1 MSADT
6 ALRAIDKAPVPARRK
21 TSLELAIDDVAAGL
35 RSWWLWNTMGWQD
48 IRQGY
53 RGSILGPFWLTI
65 SMGVMVGAL
74 GLLYAAILKM
84 EVTTYLPFL
93 ALGFLFWGLI
103 SSLITDGTSAFV
115 KAEGILLQV
124 RMPLTVHV
132 LRSVTRNF
140 VIFLHNSII
149 GVAVLVLFA
158 VPQSLYSLVSLIGL
172 ALVLLNGFWVTML
185 FGMLCTR
192 FRDIGPIV
200 ANLTQLLF
208 FMTPIIWMPEAL
220 GENAW
225 IMYLNPAYAFIEL
238 ARGPLLGHVIP
249 AQIWA
254 MALGV
259 TVVGFVVTFFMFA
272 RFRARIPFWV

>member
-21 TSLELAIDDVAAGL
+21 TPIELAIDDVAAGL

-84 EVTTYLPFL
+84 EVATYLPFL

-103 SSLITDGTSAFV
+103 SSLITDGTLAFV

-140 VIFLHNSII
+140 VIFLHNAII
-149 GVAVLVLFA
+149 GVAVLIIFA
-158 VPQSLYSLVSLIGL
+158 VPQSFYSLVSLIGL
-172 ALVLLNGFWVTML
+172 ALILLNGFWVTML

-225 IMYLNPAYAFIEL
+225 VMYLNPAYAFIEI

-254 MALGV
+254 MAFGV
-259 TVVGFVVTFFMFA
+259 TLVGFIVTFLMFA

>member
-1 MSADT
+1 MSAHT
-6 ALRAIDKAPVPARRK
+6 ALRAIDKAPARRR
-21 TSLELAIDDVAAGL
+21 TPAELAIDDVVAAL

-74 GLLYAAILKM
+74 GILYSAIFKM
-84 EVTTYLPFL
+84 EITTYLPYL

-103 SSLITDGTSAFV
+103 SSLITDGTLAFV

-140 VIFLHNSII
+140 VIFLHNSVI

-172 ALVLLNGFWVTML
+172 TLILLNGFWVTML
-185 FGMLCTR
+185 FGLLCTR
-192 FRDIGPIV
+192 YRDIGPIV
-200 ANLTQLLF
+200 SSLTQLVF

-220 GENAW
+220 GEHVW
-225 IMYLNPAYAFIEL
+225 VMYFNPAYAFIEI

-249 AQIWA
+249 VQVWA

-259 TVVGFVVTFFMFA
+259 TLVGFIVTFFVFA

>member
-1 MSADT
+1 
-6 ALRAIDKAPVPARRK
+6 
-21 TSLELAIDDVAAGL
+21 
-35 RSWWLWNTMGWQD
+35 MGWQD

-74 GLLYAAILKM
+74 GLLYSAILKM

-124 RMPLTVHV
+124 RMPLSVHV

-149 GVAVLVLFA
+149 GVAVLVIFA
-158 VPQSLYSLVSLIGL
+158 VPQSIYSLVSLIGL
-172 ALVLLNGFWVTML
+172 VLILLNGFWATML

-200 ANLTQLLF
+200 ANLTQLIF
-208 FMTPIIWMPEAL
+208 FMTPIIWTPETL
-220 GENAW
+220 GEHAW
-225 IMYLNPAYAFIEL
+225 IMYLNPVYAFIEI

-249 AQIWA
+249 APIWA
-254 MALGV
+254 MAIGV
-259 TVVGFVVTFFMFA
+259 TVVGFVVTFVAFV

>member
-6 ALRAIDKAPVPARRK
+6 ALRAIDKAPVPARRR
-21 TSLELAIDDVAAGL
+21 TPVELAVDDIVTGL

-65 SMGVMVGAL
+65 SMGVMVAAL

-84 EVTTYLPFL
+84 EVSTYLPFL

-158 VPQSLYSLVSLIGL
+158 VPQSFYSLVSLVGL
-172 ALVLLNGFWVTML
+172 ALILLNGFWVTML

-192 FRDIGPIV
+192 FRDIGPII

-220 GENAW
+220 GEHAW

-238 ARGPLLGHVIP
+238 VRGPLLGHVIP

-259 TVVGFVVTFFMFA
+259 TVTGFVVTFFMFA

>member
-1 MSADT
+1 MSVDT
-6 ALRAIDKAPVPARRK
+6 ALRAFDKAPGPSRRK
-21 TSLELAIDDVAAGL
+21 TSLELAIDDVTTGL

-84 EVTTYLPFL
+84 EVATFLPFL

-103 SSLITDGTSAFV
+103 SSLITDGTLAFV

-124 RMPLTVHV
+124 RMPFSVHV

-149 GVAVLVLFA
+149 GVAVLILFA

-172 ALVLLNGFWVTML
+172 ALILLNGFWVTML

-220 GENAW
+220 GQNAW
-225 IMYLNPAYAFIEL
+225 VLYFNPAYAFIEI

-249 AQIWA
+249 VQVWV
-254 MALGV
+254 MALSF
-259 TVVGFVVTFFMFA
+259 TLVGFVVTFFMFA